1 MPHPFQQ
8 ADPVGLRLLPPPL
21 LLLPRRRRR
30 RKMTARVSGEVAIGS
45 AKTISHI
52 WTVVAWLLPPPYMLD
67 PKPQSSF
74 AEAAAATATRTK
86 RQRTARTTLGFAPVA
101 AAPAR
106 PVAVEGTFS
115 EAQRVIVNAVVS
127 DLLRD
132 VTGEVPVSE
141 LRVSDWGCHLQHL
154 QSPDT
159 APSSAVEQGGQS
171 YAVHAA
177 L

>member
-1 MPHPFQQ
+1 M
-8 ADPVGLRLLPPPL
+8 AITAPVYP
-21 LLLPRRRRR
+21 
-30 RKMTARVSGEVAIGS
+30 I
-45 AKTISHI
+45 
-52 WTVVAWLLPPPYMLD
+52 LD
-67 PKPQSSF
+67 PKPQSSS

-101 AAPAR
+101 TAPAR

-141 LRVSDWGCHLQHL
+141 LRVSR
-154 QSPDT
+154 
-159 APSSAVEQGGQS
+159 GGLVDGVRHQ
-171 YAVHAA
+171 
-177 L
+177 